1 MADEKV
7 IKELENEMSKCTQEF
22 NNNEVA
28 IENAQ
33 KTINELV
40 VRREQIRGEYT
51 GLYNLYL
58 KLTGKDKTNE
68 VATTEK
74 ESPVVESQSTPVQ
87 SQNTEQSTTTEVVKE
102 SSEDSLS
109 KDEITAVKAA
119 LNNKNNKANQSN
131 IPDYLK

>member
-74 ESPVVESQSTPVQ
+74 ESPVAESQSTPVQ

-102 SSEDSLS
+102 ASDSLS

-119 LNNKNNKANQSN
+119 LNNKNNKANQSD

>member
-68 VATTEK
+68 VATIEK
-74 ESPVVESQSTPVQ
+74 ESPVVESQSTSVQ

-102 SSEDSLS
+102 ASDSLS

-119 LNNKNNKANQSN
+119 LNNKANQSD

>member
-68 VATTEK
+68 VATIEK
-74 ESPVVESQSTPVQ
+74 ESPVVESQSTSEQ

-102 SSEDSLS
+102 ASDSLS

-119 LNNKNNKANQSN
+119 LNNKANQSD

>member
-58 KLTGKDKTNE
+58 KLTGKDKTTE
-68 VATTEK
+68 VATIEK
-74 ESPVVESQSTPVQ
+74 ESPVVESQSTSVQ

-102 SSEDSLS
+102 ASDSLS

-119 LNNKNNKANQSN
+119 LNNKANQSD

>member
-68 VATTEK
+68 VVTTEK
-74 ESPVVESQSTPVQ
+74 ESPVAESQSTPVQ

-102 SSEDSLS
+102 ASDSLS

-119 LNNKNNKANQSN
+119 LNNKNNKANQSD

>member
-1 MADEKV
+1 M
-7 IKELENEMSKCTQEF
+7 
-22 NNNEVA
+22 
-28 IENAQ
+28 
-33 KTINELV
+33 
-40 VRREQIRGEYT
+40 
-51 GLYNLYL
+51 YL

-74 ESPVVESQSTPVQ
+74 ESPVAESQSTPVQ

-119 LNNKNNKANQSN
+119 LNNKNNKANQLD

>member
-68 VATTEK
+68 VVTTEK
-74 ESPVVESQSTPVQ
+74 ESPVAE

-119 LNNKNNKANQSN
+119 LNNKNNKANQLD

>member
-1 MADEKV
+1 MADEKM
-7 IKELENEMSKCTQEF
+7 IKELENEMSKCTQDF

-33 KTINELV
+33 KTINELL

-58 KLTGKDKTNE
+58 KITGKDKAGEATPTTNE
-68 VATTEK
+68 TVKK
-74 ESPVVESQSTPVQ
+74 ENPVVESQPVSVE
-87 SQNTEQSTTTEVVKE
+87 SQKVAHSAQTEAS
-102 SSEDSLS
+102 DSLS
-109 KDEITAVKAA
+109 KNEITAVKAA
-119 LNNKNNKANQSN
+119 LNNKNNETNQSD

>member
-58 KLTGKDKTNE
+58 KLTSKDKTNE

-102 SSEDSLS
+102 ASDSLS

-119 LNNKNNKANQSN
+119 LNNKNNKANQSD

>member
-68 VATTEK
+68 VATIEK

-102 SSEDSLS
+102 ASDSLS

-119 LNNKNNKANQSN
+119 LNNKNNKAIQSD

>member
-51 GLYNLYL
+51 GLYNLYI
-58 KLTGKDKTNE
+58 KLTCKYKTNE
-68 VATTEK
+68 VATIEK
-74 ESPVVESQSTPVQ
+74 ESPVVESQSTSEQ

-102 SSEDSLS
+102 ASDSLS

-119 LNNKNNKANQSN
+119 LNNKNNKANQSD

>member
-68 VATTEK
+68 VATIEK
-74 ESPVVESQSTPVQ
+74 ESPVVESQSTSEQ

-102 SSEDSLS
+102 ASDSLS
-109 KDEITAVKAA
+109 KDEITAVKTA
-119 LNNKNNKANQSN
+119 LNNKNNKANQSD

>member
-68 VATTEK
+68 VVTTEK
-74 ESPVVESQSTPVQ
+74 ESPVVESQSTSVQ

-102 SSEDSLS
+102 ASDSLS

-119 LNNKNNKANQSN
+119 LNNKNNKANQSD

>member
-68 VATTEK
+68 VATIEK
-74 ESPVVESQSTPVQ
+74 ESPVVESQSTSVQ

-102 SSEDSLS
+102 ASDSLS
-109 KDEITAVKAA
+109 KDEITVVKAA
-119 LNNKNNKANQSN
+119 LNNKNNKANQSD

>member
-74 ESPVVESQSTPVQ
+74 ESPVVESQSIPVQ
-87 SQNTEQSTTTEVVKE
+87 SQNTEQFTTTEVVKE
-102 SSEDSLS
+102 ASDSLS
-109 KDEITAVKAA
+109 KDEITAVKAT
-119 LNNKNNKANQSN
+119 LNNKNNKANQSD

>member
-58 KLTGKDKTNE
+58 KLTGKDKINE

-74 ESPVVESQSTPVQ
+74 ESPVVESQSTSVQ

-102 SSEDSLS
+102 ASDSLS

-119 LNNKNNKANQSN
+119 LNNKNNKANQSD

>member
-68 VATTEK
+68 VATIEK

-102 SSEDSLS
+102 ASDSLS

-119 LNNKNNKANQSN
+119 LNNKNNKANQSD

>member
-68 VATTEK
+68 VATIEK
-74 ESPVVESQSTPVQ
+74 ESPVVESQSTSEQ
-87 SQNTEQSTTTEVVKE
+87 SQNTKQSTTTEVVKE
-102 SSEDSLS
+102 ASDSLS

-119 LNNKNNKANQSN
+119 LNNKNNKANQSD

>member
-68 VATTEK
+68 VATIEK
-74 ESPVVESQSTPVQ
+74 ESPVVESQST
-87 SQNTEQSTTTEVVKE
+87 SEQSTTTEVVKE
-102 SSEDSLS
+102 ASDSLS

-119 LNNKNNKANQSN
+119 LNNKNNKANQSD

>member
-68 VATTEK
+68 VATIEK
-74 ESPVVESQSTPVQ
+74 ESPVVESQSTSEQ
-87 SQNTEQSTTTEVVKE
+87 SQNTKQSTTTEVVKE
-102 SSEDSLS
+102 ASDSLS

-119 LNNKNNKANQSN
+119 LNNKNTKANQSD

>member
-1 MADEKV
+1 MADEKI

-68 VATTEK
+68 VATIEK
-74 ESPVVESQSTPVQ
+74 ESPVVESQSTSKQ

-102 SSEDSLS
+102 ASDSLS

-119 LNNKNNKANQSN
+119 LNNKNNKANQSD

>member
-68 VATTEK
+68 VATIEK
-74 ESPVVESQSTPVQ
+74 ESPVVESQSTSVQ

-102 SSEDSLS
+102 ASDSLS

-119 LNNKNNKANQSN
+119 LNNKNNKANQSD

>member
-68 VATTEK
+68 VATIEK
-74 ESPVVESQSTPVQ
+74 ESPVVESQSTSEQ

-102 SSEDSLS
+102 ASDSLS

-119 LNNKNNKANQSN
+119 LNNKNNKANQSD

>member
-40 VRREQIRGEYT
+40 VRREQIRGEYI

-68 VATTEK
+68 VATIEK
-74 ESPVVESQSTPVQ
+74 ESPVVESQSTSVQ

-102 SSEDSLS
+102 ASDSLS

-119 LNNKNNKANQSN
+119 LNNKNNKANQSD

>member
-68 VATTEK
+68 VATIEK
-74 ESPVVESQSTPVQ
+74 ESPVVESQST
-87 SQNTEQSTTTEVVKE
+87 SEQSTTNEVVKE
-102 SSEDSLS
+102 ASDSLS

-119 LNNKNNKANQSN
+119 LNNKNNKANQSD

>member
-68 VATTEK
+68 VATIEK
-74 ESPVVESQSTPVQ
+74 ESPVVESQPTSVQ

-102 SSEDSLS
+102 ASDSLS

-119 LNNKNNKANQSN
+119 LNNKNNKTNQSD

>member
-68 VATTEK
+68 VATIEK
-74 ESPVVESQSTPVQ
+74 ESPVVESQSTSEQ

-102 SSEDSLS
+102 ASDSLS
-109 KDEITAVKAA
+109 KDEITAVKAV
-119 LNNKNNKANQSN
+119 LNNKNNKANQSD

>member
-68 VATTEK
+68 VATIEK
-74 ESPVVESQSTPVQ
+74 ESPVVESQSTSEQ

-102 SSEDSLS
+102 ASDSLS
-109 KDEITAVKAA
+109 KDEITTVKAA
-119 LNNKNNKANQSN
+119 LNNKNNKANQSD

>member
-68 VATTEK
+68 VATIEK
-74 ESPVVESQSTPVQ
+74 ESPVVESQSTSEQ

-102 SSEDSLS
+102 ASDSLS

-119 LNNKNNKANQSN
+119 LNNKNNKANQLD

>member
-68 VATTEK
+68 VATIEK
-74 ESPVVESQSTPVQ
+74 ESPVVESQSTSEQ
-87 SQNTEQSTTTEVVKE
+87 SQNIEQSTTTEVVKE
-102 SSEDSLS
+102 ASDSLS

-119 LNNKNNKANQSN
+119 LNNKNNKANQSD